1 MYETTFFPGQTMRH
15 SCWYREESKEPYI
28 MFTDPKPYLVR
39 QKKKSAQEKVEERL
53 AMEREYQKKVE
64 ERLASEGK

>member
-1 MYETTFFPGQTMRH
+1 
-15 SCWYREESKEPYI
+15 